1 LTGRKGYA
9 HNAFGLFA
17 PEGQATLEAKRSD
30 LGVCYS
36 RFGEPEHH
44 ITVRL
49 TEEHVAQVEADSGNK
64 WLLSG
69 NRKSTEKAYRAI
81 RC

>member
-9 HNAFGLFA
+9 LNAFGLFA

-49 TEEHVAQVEADSGNK
+49 TEEHVA
-64 WLLSG
+64 
-69 NRKSTEKAYRAI
+69 
-81 RC
+81 